1 MRHTLPGLLA
11 LALVFSARVIGAGDT
26 GRVREP
32 LRIEVNIPAFRVDVW
47 NDSHLLRSYRVAVG
61 TRQYRTPTG
70 NFVLGR
76 IVWNPWWVPPAS
88 EWARHEK
95 VTPPGPDNPMGRV
108 KLYFGPMYYLHG
120 TPARS
125 SIGSAASHGCVRMLD
140 EDAIDL
146 ARLVQAATGVAISE
160 AEQDSLTG
168 ESRPTREVLIPDSV
182 AVAVTYRLVEIRRD
196 TLLVHP
202 DVYRRNRVPWRALV
216 MQALIDS
223 AVDTSTV
230 NAQALRALLR
240 TGRTRTARITLDSL
254 TASATGR
261 AAAPSL
267 TPELRSANR

>member
-11 LALVFSARVIGAGDT
+11 LVLVFSARVIAAGDT

-32 LRIEVNIPAFRVDVW
+32 LRVEVNIPAFRVDVW
-47 NDSHLLRSYRVAVG
+47 NDGTLLRSYRVAVG
-61 TRQYRTPTG
+61 TRRYRTPTG

-146 ARLVQAATGVAISE
+146 ARLVQAATGAAISD
-160 AEQDSLTG
+160 AAVDSLTG
-168 ESRPTREVLIPDSV
+168 DVRTTREVLIPDSV
-182 AVAVTYRLVEIRRD
+182 PVAVTYRLVELRRD
-196 TLLVHP
+196 TLLLHP
-202 DVYRRNRVPWRALV
+202 DVYRRNRMPLRALV

-230 NAQALRALLR
+230 NAQALRAFLR
-240 TGRTRTARITLDSL
+240 AARTQTAGIALDSL
-254 TASATGR
+254 TASSTGSGG
-261 AAAPSL
+261 APR
-267 TPELRSANR
+267 PARELRSANR